1 MTFQAPLWLLAL
13 PAVVALVVFY
23 VLLQLRRKAYAARF
37 TNVALLGSIVPKR
50 PGWRRHLA
58 FGVVALGLTTL
69 VVSLAVPSTEV
80 RVPRERATVVMA
92 VDVSLSMQA
101 TDIEPDRF
109 RAMQTAAKEFVDVL
123 PERINLGLVSFA
135 GTATTVVPPTTD
147 RVQVAGAI
155 DNLDLAEATAIGEA
169 VFTSLTAI
177 ENFQSSLDAG
187 AEEEAAP
194 ARIVLLSD
202 GYNTVGR
209 EDTQAID
216 AARAAG
222 VPVSTIA
229 FGTDYGTLD
238 LDGETVPVPVDR
250 ATLEEIADQTGGSYS
265 EAASASELEQVYA
278 DLGSQIGYTTEPQ
291 DISPWFVRAGV
302 LLALLGA
309 VLSLLWTNRLV

>member
-1 MTFQAPLWLLAL
+1 MTFQSPLWLLGL
-13 PAVVALVVFY
+13 LAVAALVGLY

-37 TNVALLGSIVPKR
+37 TNVALLGSLVPKR

-58 FGVVALGLTTL
+58 FGLVAVALGAL

-80 RVPRERATVVMA
+80 RVPRERATVIMA
-92 VDVSLSMQA
+92 VDVSLSMKA
-101 TDIEPDRF
+101 TDIQPTRF
-109 RAMQTAAKEFVDVL
+109 QAMQTAAKQFVDVL

-135 GTATTVVPPTTD
+135 GSATTLVPPTTD
-147 RVQVAGAI
+147 RGQVRGAI
-155 DNLDLAEATAIGEA
+155 DHLQLAEATAIGEA

-177 ENFQSSLDAG
+177 QNFQDSLDTPSKDLP
-187 AEEEAAP
+187 P

-209 EDTQAID
+209 DDTQAID
-216 AARAAG
+216 AATNAG

-238 LDGETVPVPVDR
+238 LNGETVPVPVDR
-250 ATLEEIADQTGGSYS
+250 TTLKKIADETGGSYS
-265 EAASASELEQVYA
+265 EAASAAELKRVYA
-278 DLGSQIGYTTEPQ
+278 DLGSQIGYTTEPH
-291 DISPWFVRAGV
+291 DISPWFVRGGV

-309 VLSLLWTNRLV
+309 VLSLLWTNRLL

>member
-1 MTFQAPLWLLAL
+1 MFQSPWWLLAL
-13 PAVVALVVFY
+13 LAVVALAGLYVV
-23 VLLQLRRKAYAARF
+23 LQLRRKAYAARF
-37 TNVALLGSIVPKR
+37 TNVALLGTLVPKR

-58 FGVVALGLTTL
+58 FGLLALGLATL
-69 VVSLAVPSTEV
+69 VVSLAKPSTEV

-109 RAMQTAAKEFVDVL
+109 RAMQSAAKEFVDVL
-123 PERINLGLVSFA
+123 PDRINLGLVSFA
-135 GTATTVVPPTTD
+135 GTATTLVPPTTD
-147 RVQVAGAI
+147 RAQVANAI
-155 DNLDLAEATAIGEA
+155 DNLDLAESTAIGEA

-177 ENFQSSLDAG
+177 ENFQSTVEAG
-187 AEEEAAP
+187 DLEPPP

-209 EDTQAID
+209 DDTQAID
-216 AARAAG
+216 AAREAG

-250 ATLEEIADQTGGSYS
+250 ATLEDIADQTGGSYS
-265 EAASASELEQVYA
+265 EAASAAELEQVYA

-291 DISPWFVRAGV
+291 DISPRFVRGGV
-302 LLALLGA
+302 VLVLLGA

>member
-1 MTFQAPLWLLAL
+1 MTFQSPWWLLAL
-13 PAVVALVVFY
+13 LVIGALVAFY
-23 VLLQLRRKAYAARF
+23 VVLQLRRKAYAARF
-37 TNVALLGSIVPKR
+37 TNVSLLGSIVPKR

-58 FGVVALGLTTL
+58 FGVVALGLATL

-109 RAMQTAAKEFVDVL
+109 RAMQKAAKEFVDVL
-123 PERINLGLVSFA
+123 PGRINLGLVSFA
-135 GTATTVVPPTTD
+135 GTATNLVPPTTD
-147 RVQVAGAI
+147 RAQVA
-155 DNLDLAEATAIGEA
+155 NAIGEA
-169 VFTSLTAI
+169 IFTSLTAI
-177 ENFQSSLDAG
+177 ENFQSTIDTATEDLP
-187 AEEEAAP
+187 P

-209 EDTQAID
+209 PDTQAID

-250 ATLEEIADQTGGSYS
+250 ATLETIADETGGSYS
-265 EAASASELEQVYA
+265 EAASAAELEQVYA
-278 DLGSQIGYTTEPQ
+278 DLGSQIGYTTEPK
-291 DISPWFVRAGV
+291 DVSFWFVRAGV
-302 LLALLGA
+302 LLALVGA
-309 VLSLLWTNRLV
+309 CLSLLWTNRLV

>member
-1 MTFQAPLWLLAL
+1 MTFQSPLWLLAL
-13 PAVVALVVFY
+13 LVIAALVALY
-23 VLLQLRRKAYAARF
+23 VILQLRRKAYAARF
-37 TNVALLGSIVPKR
+37 TNVALLGSLVPKR

-58 FGVVALGLTTL
+58 FGVVALGLATL

-92 VDVSLSMQA
+92 VDVSLSMKA

-135 GTATTVVPPTTD
+135 GTATTLVPPTTD
-147 RVQVAGAI
+147 RAQVANAI
-155 DNLDLAEATAIGEA
+155 DNLDLAESTAIGEA
-169 VFTSLTAI
+169 VFSSLTAI
-177 ENFQSSLDAG
+177 ENFQSSIDTG
-187 AEEEAAP
+187 TEEVPP

-209 EDTQAID
+209 EDTQAIE

-229 FGTDYGTLD
+229 FGTDYGTLN

-250 ATLEEIADQTGGSYS
+250 KTLEEIADQTGGSYS
-265 EAASASELEQVYA
+265 EAASAAELEEVYA

-291 DISPWFVRAGV
+291 DVSYWFVRVGV
-302 LLALLGA
+302 LLALVGA
-309 VLSLLWTNRLV
+309 ALSLLWTNRLV

>member
-1 MTFQAPLWLLAL
+1 MSFQSPSWLLAL
-13 PAVVALVVFY
+13 LVVAALVAFY
-23 VLLQLRRKAYAARF
+23 VVLQLRRKAYAARF
-37 TNVALLGSIVPKR
+37 TNVALLGSLVPKR

-58 FGVVALGLTTL
+58 FGVVALGLATL

-109 RAMQTAAKEFVDVL
+109 RAMQKAAKEFVDVL
-123 PERINLGLVSFA
+123 PGRINLGLVSFA
-135 GTATTVVPPTTD
+135 GTATNLVPPTTD
-147 RVQVAGAI
+147 RAQVANAI
-155 DNLDLAEATAIGEA
+155 DHLDLAESTAIGEA
-169 VFTSLTAI
+169 IFTSLTAI
-177 ENFQSSLDAG
+177 ENFQSTIDTATEDLP
-187 AEEEAAP
+187 P

-209 EDTQAID
+209 ADTQAID

-250 ATLEEIADQTGGSYS
+250 TTLRAIADDTGGSYS

-278 DLGSQIGYTTEPQ
+278 DLGSQIGYTTEPK
-291 DISPWFVRAGV
+291 DVSFWFVRAGV
-302 LLALLGA
+302 LLALVGA

>member
-1 MTFQAPLWLLAL
+1 MTFQSPLWLLAL
-13 PAVVALVVFY
+13 LVVAALVVLY

-37 TNVALLGSIVPKR
+37 TNVALLGSLVPKR

-58 FGVVALGLTTL
+58 FAVVALGLATL

-101 TDIEPDRF
+101 RDIEPDRF
-109 RAMQTAAKEFVDVL
+109 RAMQKAAKEFVDVL

-147 RVQVAGAI
+147 RAQVAAAI
-155 DNLDLAEATAIGEA
+155 DNLDLAESTAIGEA
-169 VFTSLTAI
+169 VFTSLSAI
-177 ENFQSSLDAG
+177 QNFQTSLETASED
-187 AEEEAAP
+187 EVP
-194 ARIVLLSD
+194 ARVVLLSD

-222 VPVSTIA
+222 VP
-229 FGTDYGTLD
+229 
-238 LDGETVPVPVDR
+238 
-250 ATLEEIADQTGGSYS
+250 GGSYS

-291 DISPWFVRAGV
+291 DVSYWFVRAGV
-302 LLALLGA
+302 LLALLGS
-309 VLSLLWTNRLV
+309 VLSLLWTNRLI

>member
-1 MTFQAPLWLLAL
+1 MTFQSPWWLLAL
-13 PAVVALVVFY
+13 LVVAALVAVY

-58 FGVVALGLTTL
+58 FGVVALGLATL

-109 RAMQTAAKEFVDVL
+109 RAMQSAAKEFVDVL
-123 PERINLGLVSFA
+123 PGRINLGLVSFA
-135 GTATTVVPPTTD
+135 GTATTLVPPTTD
-147 RVQVAGAI
+147 RAQVANAI

-169 VFTSLTAI
+169 IFSSLTAI
-177 ENFQSSLDAG
+177 ENFQSSIDTATEDLP
-187 AEEEAAP
+187 P

-209 EDTQAID
+209 ADTQAID

-265 EAASASELEQVYA
+265 EAASAAELEQVYA
-278 DLGSQIGYTTEPQ
+278 DLGSQIGYTTEPK
-291 DISPWFVRAGV
+291 DVSYWFVRGGV
-302 LLALLGA
+302 LMALIGA

>member
-1 MTFQAPLWLLAL
+1 MMFQSPWWLLAL
-13 PAVVALVVFY
+13 LAVVALAGLYVV
-23 VLLQLRRKAYAARF
+23 LQLRRKAYAARF
-37 TNVALLGSIVPKR
+37 TNVALLGTLVPKR

-58 FGVVALGLTTL
+58 FGLLALGLATL
-69 VVSLAVPSTEV
+69 VVSLAKPSTEV

-109 RAMQTAAKEFVDVL
+109 RAMQSAAKEFVDVL
-123 PERINLGLVSFA
+123 PDRINLGLVSFA
-135 GTATTVVPPTTD
+135 GTATTLVPPTTD
-147 RVQVAGAI
+147 RAQVANAI
-155 DNLDLAEATAIGEA
+155 DNLDLAESTAIGEA

-177 ENFQSSLDAG
+177 ENFQSTVEAG
-187 AEEEAAP
+187 DLEPPP

-209 EDTQAID
+209 DDTQAID
-216 AARAAG
+216 AAREAG

-250 ATLEEIADQTGGSYS
+250 ATLEDIADQTGGSYS
-265 EAASASELEQVYA
+265 EAATAAELEQVYA

-291 DISPWFVRAGV
+291 DISPRFVRGGV
-302 LLALLGA
+302 VLVLLGA

>member
-1 MTFQAPLWLLAL
+1 MTFQSPLWLLAL
-13 PAVVALVVFY
+13 LGVLALVGFY
-23 VLLQLRRKAYAARF
+23 VWVQRRRQAYAARF
-37 TNVALLGSIVPKR
+37 TNVALLGSIMPKR
-50 PGWRRHLA
+50 PAWRRHLA
-58 FGVVALGLTTL
+58 FGVVALGLATL

-101 TDIEPDRF
+101 TDIQPDRF
-109 RAMQTAAKEFVDVL
+109 RAMQSAAKEFVDVL

-135 GTATTVVPPTTD
+135 GTATTLVPPTTD
-147 RVQVAGAI
+147 RVQVANAI
-155 DNLDLAEATAIGEA
+155 DNLDLAESTAIGEA

-177 ENFQSSLDAG
+177 ENFQSTVEAG
-187 AEEEAAP
+187 EDEPPP

-202 GYNTVGR
+202 GQTTVGR
-209 EDTQAID
+209 DDTQAID

-238 LDGETVPVPVDR
+238 LDGEIVPVPVDR
-250 ATLEEIADQTGGSYS
+250 AALEEIADQTGGSYS
-265 EAASASELEQVYA
+265 EAATAAELEQVYA
-278 DLGSQIGYTTEPQ
+278 DLGSQIGYSTEPK
-291 DISPWFVRAGV
+291 DVSAWFVRGGV
-302 LLALLGA
+302 LVALLGV